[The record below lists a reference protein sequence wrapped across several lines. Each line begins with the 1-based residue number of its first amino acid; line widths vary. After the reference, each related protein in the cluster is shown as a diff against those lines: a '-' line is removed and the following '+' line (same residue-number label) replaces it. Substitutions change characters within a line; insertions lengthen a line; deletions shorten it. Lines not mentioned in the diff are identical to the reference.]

1 MSELVTEDIALRLSS
16 IKKRYGG
23 VVALDGVSID
33 FPRNSITAIVGDNGA
48 GKSTTL
54 KIISGAEYPDSG
66 EIHVNGQQVR
76 FRAPEDARQVV
87 LRDDPGHPEV
97 VKVERAVLRLHLD
110 LERQRAR
117 QQPDHIPDVGLGG
130 AAGVTRLAGATL
142 RP

>member
-1 MSELVTEDIALRLSS
+1 MSELKTEDAALSLSS

-33 FPRNSITAIVGDNGA
+33 FARNSITAIVGDNGA

-76 FRAPEDARQVV
+76 FRAPEDARQAGIETVYQ
-87 LRDDPGHPEV
+87 
-97 VKVERAVLRLHLD
+97 D
-110 LERQRAR
+110 LALA
-117 QQPDHIPDVGLGG
+117 DNLT
-130 AAGVTRLAGATL
+130 AAEDLFRG
-142 RP
+142 